1 MTTRSEQPVMTD
13 SEKLEAVHLPR
24 QLRRQVVAHLASIK
38 KFGFGELTLVV
49 EKGHVR
55 FVRPSHSEDAA
66 G

>member
-1 MTTRSEQPVMTD
+1 MTD